1 MLQLLNQEEIHFF
14 ILPPPQPHDF
24 THPLPLQHILSS
36 HKMYKAL
43 FFYAIFASAILA
55 IAKPIEGNLKLEGL
69 NNKIRSGAI
78 AVANPG
84 RPSDSRIQRVVSK
97 DGVILNAGEEMV
109 TPNGEVVDREG
120 RPVGRRVGV

>member
-1 MLQLLNQEEIHFF
+1 
-14 ILPPPQPHDF
+14 
-24 THPLPLQHILSS
+24 
-36 HKMYKAL
+36 MYKAI